1 MNPGHPVG
9 HPVGF
14 GFGAMPTHPHH
25 SRREHR
31 NHLREHRGHLR
42 EHLHAHAVAGEPP
55 FGFGPRGG
63 FGPGFGFGP
72 DFGPAGHRGRR
83 GGSRG
88 RGRSRRGDVRTA
100 ILALLVDRPMHGY
113 EMIQEINERSN
124 GVWKP
129 SPGSVYPTLQML
141 GDEGL
146 ITATESDR
154 GKKLFELTEEGRGAA
169 EKIAAPPWEEMADG
183 IEPGQL
189 NLRTAAGQLF
199 GAVAQSAHAASDE
212 QQQRIVDILNAARRE
227 VYQIL
232 GESD

>member
-1 MNPGHPVG
+1 
-9 HPVGF
+9 
-14 GFGAMPTHPHH
+14 MPTHPHH

-31 NHLREHRGHLR
+31 NHLREHRSHLR

-169 EKIAAPPWEEMADG
+169 ETTAAPPGDERADG
-183 IEPGQL
+183 TEPGQVH
-189 NLRTAAGQLF
+189 LRTAAGQLF

>member
-1 MNPGHPVG
+1 
-9 HPVGF
+9 
-14 GFGAMPTHPHH
+14 MPTHRHH

-31 NHLREHRGHLR
+31 NHVREHHNHLR
-42 EHLHAHAVAGEPP
+42 EHLHAHAVVGEPP
-55 FGFGPRGG
+55 FDFGPRGG
-63 FGPGFGFGP
+63 FGPGPGFGFGP
-72 DFGPAGHRGRR
+72 GFGPAGHRGRR
-83 GGSRG
+83 GGGRG

-100 ILALLVDRPMHGY
+100 IMALLLDRPMHGY

-154 GKKLFELTEEGRGAA
+154 GKKLFELTDEGRGAA
-169 EKIAAPPWEEMADG
+169 EKITTPPWEEMADG

-199 GAVAQSAHAASDE
+199 GAVSQAAHAASDE
-212 QQQRIVDILNAARRE
+212 QQQRIVDILNTARRE
-227 VYQIL
+227 IYQIL